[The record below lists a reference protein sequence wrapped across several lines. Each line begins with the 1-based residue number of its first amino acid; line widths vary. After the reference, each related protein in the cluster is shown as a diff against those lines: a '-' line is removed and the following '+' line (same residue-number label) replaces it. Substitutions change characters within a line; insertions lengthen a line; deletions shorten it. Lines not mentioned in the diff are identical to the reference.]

1 MSEISSIQ
9 EGLQKVEERYASEEK
24 IRNKLASYHDP
35 IELTFLD
42 TGNKALILVNGDQG
56 VETKF
61 GEGDDG
67 APVKIHFE
75 SEQTMLDLLNKKIGA
90 VGAYSSGKIKVVEG
104 KIKNLLKLR
113 KLLF

>member
-1 MSEISSIQ
+1 MSEIGSI
-9 EGLQKVEERYASEEK
+9 EEALQKVEERYSSEEK
-24 IRNKLASYHDP
+24 IRKKLASYNDP

-42 TGNKALILVNGDQG
+42 TSNKALILVNGDQG
-56 VETKF
+56 IDTKF
-61 GEGDDG
+61 KEGDDS
-67 APVKIHFE
+67 APVKIEFE

-104 KIKNLLKLR
+104 KIRNLLKLR